1 LLKEEPVHLDE
12 MIACMYISHRSLVL
26 KIIYVPTEDSED
38 HPSPCIVPIQ
48 GVAFYAVFRRENKDM
63 VMSSL

>member
-1 LLKEEPVHLDE
+1 

-38 HPSPCIVPIQ
+38 HLSPCIVPIQ

-63 VMSSL
+63 VMSLL